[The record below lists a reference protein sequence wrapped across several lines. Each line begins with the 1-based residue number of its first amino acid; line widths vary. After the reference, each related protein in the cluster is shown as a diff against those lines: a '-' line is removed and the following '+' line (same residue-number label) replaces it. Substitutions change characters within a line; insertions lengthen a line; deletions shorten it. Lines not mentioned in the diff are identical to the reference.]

1 MTQQQ
6 TSDWLNAGTVDD
18 ILHSAVRDDGRIR
31 EVLQKARELKGLDM
45 ADVAALCH
53 IAAPE
58 QIEELFA
65 TARRVKE
72 EQA

>member
-31 EVLQKARELKGLDM
+31 EVLQKAREL
-45 ADVAALCH
+45 
-53 IAAPE
+53 
-58 QIEELFA
+58 
-65 TARRVKE
+65 
-72 EQA
+72 